1 MILITFFEP
10 REIAFLRTLCALLNF
25 KLIFVSLERLS
36 VHNRICLP
44 AEAPKVLAE
53 SCLTG
58 RGNSETQAQY
68 F

>member
-10 REIAFLRTLCALLNF
+10 KETAFLRTLCALLNL
-25 KLIFVSLERLS
+25 KLIFLSLERLF
-36 VHNRICLP
+36 VHNSICVP
-44 AEAPKVLAE
+44 AEAPKALAE

-58 RGNSETQAQY
+58 KGE